1 MKIIDRYIIRT
12 FAVPWIYCLLAFTM
26 VFIIQD
32 LFSNMNDFV
41 DYKVPFLTVLFFYL
55 CLLPSLM
62 VFIVP
67 IALLMAT
74 LYSLYQLTHNNELT
88 AMRASGLSLYRL
100 VTPYILIGLCSTG
113 FVLVINETIGPW
125 SAYYTTMFMKEKGQK
140 EGELSPYIKSVNFR
154 NVTANR
160 LWEIEQFN
168 SRSPTYEMTGVTLTQ
183 ERDSGKNEYIIMAE
197 RAEYLDGRWTMYNFS
212 RQAFDEDGYQTV
224 TFDKDGVQLRA
235 DDVLAWMEMPHL
247 KESPNIFISDMKE
260 RAFMSF
266 TQLKNY
272 LIHHPGVSSKTKAE
286 IGTNMHMRLAMPFIC
301 MVAIM
306 LGIPFGTHTAR
317 KGAML
322 GITVCIAMFITYY
335 ILMNLLKA
343 MGHSE
348 QISPF
353 LAAWGPNLTFLGI
366 GFTLLYR
373 MR

>member
-41 DYKVPFLTVLFFYL
+41 DYKVPFFTVVFFYL
-55 CLLPSLM
+55 CLLPSLL

-100 VTPYILIGLCSTG
+100 VTPYVFIGLITTSIL
-113 FVLVINETIGPW
+113 LVVNETIAPR
-125 SAYYTTMFMKEKGQK
+125 SAYYTTMFLKEKGQQD
-140 EGELSPYIKSVNFR
+140 GELSPYIKGVNYR
-154 NVTANR
+154 NVSENR

-168 SRSPTYEMTGVTLTQ
+168 SRSPTYEMRGLTLTQ
-183 ERDSGKNEYIIMAE
+183 ERPTGKNEYIIIAK
-197 RAEYLDGRWTMYNFS
+197 RAEYLDGRWTLYQFS
-212 RQAFDEDGYQTV
+212 KQAFDEEGYQTV
-224 TFDKDGVQLRA
+224 LFDEQGKQIRA
-235 DDVLAWMEMPHL
+235 DEIRAWTEMPHL
-247 KESPNIFISDMKE
+247 KETPSIFINDMKE
-260 RAFMSF
+260 PAFMSF
-266 TQLKNY
+266 FQLRNY
-272 LIHHPGVSSKTKAE
+272 LVHRPGVSSKTRAK
-286 IGTNMHMRLAMPFIC
+286 IGTNMHMRLAMPFTC

-322 GITVCIAMFITYY
+322 GITICITMFISYY
-335 ILMNLLKA
+335 IMMNLMKA

-348 QISPF
+348 QVPVF
-353 LAAWGPNLTFLGI
+353 LAAWLPNLSFI
-366 GFTLLYR
+366 GVGVFLLYR